1 MPNRLPDIDSV
12 RLESPMAPA
21 LPCRNAQGRYVVR
34 MSEWQ
39 RAHARAVHTH
49 RFLNGSCR
57 RHDFKRAF
65 SCVQAALPRSIVVR
79 NNRFRKRDRNVNL
92 QSSVT
97 TVFLFYEPKS
107 LYKPEVSETKWN
119 TTKRLVLFQKTCES
133 FELAAMPMA
142 VGAPGDG
149 NPQRRT
155 VSPTRS
161 GRKYERS
168 RMRMR
173 PCMSMRSCSH
183 MQPHAKPCFHGTR
196 AWHVSC
202 SSFAW
207 NSVRVSINYSYSY
220 YIDARK

>member
-1 MPNRLPDIDSV
+1 MACDSHACRFSCAYMHYSIGSIRLSTLHASVYCTQAKKTTRTEQCIPRIERLRLDICMPNRLPDIDSV

-21 LPCRNAQGRYVVR
+21 LPCRNAHGRYVVR

-49 RFLNGSCR
+49 RFLNGPCR

-107 LYKPEVSETKWN
+107 LYKPEVSETK
-119 TTKRLVLFQKTCES
+119 
-133 FELAAMPMA
+133 
-142 VGAPGDG
+142 
-149 NPQRRT
+149 
-155 VSPTRS
+155 
-161 GRKYERS
+161 
-168 RMRMR
+168 
-173 PCMSMRSCSH
+173 
-183 MQPHAKPCFHGTR
+183 
-196 AWHVSC
+196 
-202 SSFAW
+202 
-207 NSVRVSINYSYSY
+207 
-220 YIDARK
+220 